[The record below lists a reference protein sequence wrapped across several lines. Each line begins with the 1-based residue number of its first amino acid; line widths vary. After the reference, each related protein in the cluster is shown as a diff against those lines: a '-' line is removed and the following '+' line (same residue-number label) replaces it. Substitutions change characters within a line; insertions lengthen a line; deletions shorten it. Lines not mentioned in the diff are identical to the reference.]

1 MIDIIDTFVD
11 IIKKPIYL
19 FLILLINALT
29 ISAYF
34 GILNY
39 NVKYIDYLNIGIQL
53 FICIFLIIRFH
64 PIRKHQ
70 LKEFDANIIFGSA
83 VYLLVNLGLTEYVLH
98 YVNNVLEVKTR
109 YHII

>member
-1 MIDIIDTFVD
+1 MIDKLDNFIE
-11 IIKKPIYL
+11 IIKKPLYL
-19 FLILLINALT
+19 FLIILIHILYIT
-29 ISAYF
+29 AYF

-39 NVKYIDYLNIGIQL
+39 NIKYIDYLNIGIQT

-64 PIRKHQ
+64 PFRKNH
-70 LKEFDANIIFGSA
+70 LKEFDANIIFGSD
-83 VYLLVNLGLTEYVLH
+83 VYLLINLGLTEYVLH

>member
-11 IIKKPIYL
+11 IIKNPIYL

-29 ISAYF
+29 IAAYF

-64 PIRKHQ
+64 PFRKHH

>member
-1 MIDIIDTFVD
+1 MIDKIDSFVD

-19 FLILLINALT
+19 VMIILINILT
-29 ISAYF
+29 IAAYF
-34 GILNY
+34 GILKY
-39 NVKYIDYLNIGIQL
+39 NVKYIDYLNMGIQI

-64 PIRKHQ
+64 PFRKHH

-83 VYLLVNLGLTEYVLH
+83 VYLLINLGLTEFVLN